1 MMTPR
6 KRVVIIGGGFGGLH
20 TAKALANKDVDVV
33 LIDRKNHHT
42 FQPLLYQV
50 ATTVLSPSQI
60 AAPLRY
66 ILRKAKNIEVLLG
79 EVVTIELNSKT
90 IHLGDGSDICYDY
103 LVVAAGA
110 RHSYFG
116 HDEWETNAPG
126 LKTVEGATEIR
137 RRILSAFEVAER
149 EAFIDGRHGA
159 VNFAIVGGGPTGV
172 ELAGAIAGIARKALV
187 EDFRAI
193 DTTKARVILFEGT
206 DRLLSMFS
214 ADLSDKAKEQL
225 QDLGVEVRTNSF
237 VKDVREDEIL
247 VGEEWIPVRVTLWA
261 TGVAASPLGKMIS
274 PIVDRAGR
282 VPVQPDLT
290 LLDRPEVSVIG
301 DMASLKDTKG
311 VLVPGLGSSAIQ
323 MGSLAAANILRN
335 LKGQP
340 NLPFTYKD
348 KGSMATIG
356 KNRAVASVGKLHLTG
371 FFAWVAWSLVHVM
384 LLIGYRNRFLVLGD
398 WVWSYLTNQGSVRL
412 ITGSKATTPS
422 PTEDPTKPRSPAP

>member
-1 MMTPR
+1 MTPR